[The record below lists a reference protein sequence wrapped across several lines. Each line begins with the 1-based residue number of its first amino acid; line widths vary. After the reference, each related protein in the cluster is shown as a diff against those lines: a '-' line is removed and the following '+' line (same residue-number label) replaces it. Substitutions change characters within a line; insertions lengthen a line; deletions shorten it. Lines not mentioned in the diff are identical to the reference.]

1 VVNKN
6 MDALYFSRSAVPYQR
21 EKNGKAAYYKHIGI
35 YGYRKDVLLKFTKLP
50 VSILEQTEK
59 LEQLRLLENMISV
72 SMSVTEPWGVSIDTP
87 EDLEKAK
94 NLLK

>member
-1 VVNKN
+1 

-21 EKNGKAAYYKHIGI
+21 EKNSKAAYYKHIGI